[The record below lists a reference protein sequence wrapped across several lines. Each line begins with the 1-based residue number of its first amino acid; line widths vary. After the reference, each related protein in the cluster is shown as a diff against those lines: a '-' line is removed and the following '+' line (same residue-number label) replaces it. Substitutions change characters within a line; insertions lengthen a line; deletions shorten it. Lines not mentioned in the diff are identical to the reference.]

1 MMATLRFRWISKHI
15 VFGSLAFAS
24 VIVLSS
30 LQTARADLIH
40 RYSFKENAD
49 DSVGKING
57 KLEGKAKIANGKLA
71 LENAGKVSNDSALS
85 YVSFSERILPKSG
98 SATVEVW
105 FTSDSDGGFARV
117 FDFGR
122 RGQGYLF
129 LTVKDGD
136 SDIAR
141 TAITSNDWGEETKIS
156 SDGNVNDGRLHMV
169 AVVIDGAGK
178 NLHFY
183 IDGRE
188 QGGAEPLGDNSL
200 DKIQGGNHWLGR
212 SLYDTDAGFTGSI
225 SELRIFDT
233 ALKPAE
239 IAAHFK
245 AGPAEVEAAKK

>member
-1 MMATLRFRWISKHI
+1 MTTPFRLARSVKLAAVVFFATLASASLMSS
-15 VFGSLAFAS
+15 GS
-24 VIVLSS
+24 
-30 LQTARADLIH
+30 ARAELIH

-49 DSVGKING
+49 DSVGKVNG

-71 LENAGKVSNDSALS
+71 LQNSGKLSNDEGLS

-98 SATVEVW
+98 SATVEAW
-105 FTSDSDGGFARV
+105 FTSDSDGQFARL
-117 FDFGR
+117 FDFGQ

-129 LTVKDGD
+129 LTVNDGGN
-136 SDIAR
+136 DIAR
-141 TAITSNDWGEETKIS
+141 TAVTNNDWGEETKIS

-169 AVVIDGAGK
+169 AVVIDGTAK

-183 IDGRE
+183 VDGKE
-188 QGGAEPLGDNSL
+188 QGGAEPLGDNTL
-200 DKIQGGNHWLGR
+200 EKVQGDSHWLGR

-225 SELRIFDT
+225 SELRVFDT

-245 AGPAEVEAAKK
+245 AGKDEVEAAKK

>member
-1 MMATLRFRWISKHI
+1 MTMTLGLSRFSRLAALGLIATLGLI
-15 VFGSLAFAS
+15 V
-24 VIVLSS
+24 SS
-30 LQTARADLIH
+30 SARAELIH

-71 LENAGKVSNDSALS
+71 LENSGKPSNDEALS

-98 SATVEVW
+98 SATIEAW
-105 FTSDSDGGFARV
+105 FTSNSDGSYARL

-129 LTVKDGD
+129 LTVNDGGN
-136 SDIAR
+136 DIAR
-141 TAITSNDWGEETKIS
+141 TAITNNDFGEETKIS
-156 SDGNVNDGRLHMV
+156 SDSNVNDGRLHMI
-169 AVVIDGAGK
+169 AVVIDGTGK

-183 IDGRE
+183 IDGKAE
-188 QGGAEPLGDNSL
+188 GGAEPLGDNTL
-200 DKIQGGNHWLGR
+200 EKIQGGSHWLGR

-225 SELRIFDT
+225 SELRVFDT

-245 AGPAEVEAAKK
+245 AGKDEVEAAKK

>member
-1 MMATLRFRWISKHI
+1 MTMTPDLPRFSRFAAVGLIATLALI
-15 VFGSLAFAS
+15 VSRS
-24 VIVLSS
+24 
-30 LQTARADLIH
+30 ARAELIH

-57 KLEGKAKIANGKLA
+57 KLEGKAKIAGGKLA
-71 LENAGKVSNDSALS
+71 LQNSGKPSNDEGLS

-98 SATVEVW
+98 SATVEAW
-105 FTSDSDGGFARV
+105 FTSDSDGQFARL

-129 LTVKDGD
+129 LTVNDGGND
-136 SDIAR
+136 TAR
-141 TAITSNDWGEETKIS
+141 TAITNNDWGEETKIS

-169 AVVIDGAGK
+169 AVVIDGTVK

-183 IDGRE
+183 VDGKE

-200 DKIQGGNHWLGR
+200 EKIQGGNHWLGR
-212 SLYDTDAGFTGSI
+212 SQYNEDTGFTGSI
-225 SELRIFDT
+225 SELRVFDT

-245 AGPAEVEAAKK
+245 AGPAEVETAKK

>member
-1 MMATLRFRWISKHI
+1 MTMPPGLLQCSRFT
-15 VFGSLAFAS
+15 VFGLVVALASAL
-24 VIVLSS
+24 VMSS
-30 LQTARADLIH
+30 QTARAELIH

-71 LENAGKVSNDSALS
+71 MENSGKASNDEALS
-85 YVSFSERILPKSG
+85 YVTFSERILPKSG
-98 SATVEVW
+98 SATVEAW
-105 FTSDSDGGFARV
+105 FTSNSDGSYARL

-129 LTVKDGD
+129 LTVNDGGN
-136 SDIAR
+136 DIAR
-141 TAITSNDWGEETKIS
+141 TAITNNDFGEETKIS
-156 SDGNVNDGRLHMV
+156 SDSNVNDGRLHMI
-169 AVVIDGAGK
+169 AVVIDGTGK

-183 IDGRE
+183 VDGKE
-188 QGGAEPLGDNSL
+188 EGGAEPLGDNTL
-200 DKIQGGNHWLGR
+200 EKIQGGSHWLGR

-225 SELRIFDT
+225 SELRIFDA

-245 AGPAEVEAAKK
+245 AGKDEVEAAKK

>member
-1 MMATLRFRWISKHI
+1 MTMPPGLLQFSRFATVGLIAT
-15 VFGSLAFAS
+15 VVS
-24 VIVLSS
+24 VSPMSS
-30 LQTARADLIH
+30 RSARAELIH

-49 DSVGKING
+49 DSVGKANG

-71 LENAGKVSNDSALS
+71 LQNSGKASNDEGLS

-98 SATVEVW
+98 SATIEAW
-105 FTSDSDGGFARV
+105 FTSDSDGQFARL
-117 FDFGR
+117 FDFGQ

-136 SDIAR
+136 NDIAR
-141 TAITSNDWGEETKIS
+141 TALTNNDWGEETKIS

-169 AVVIDGAGK
+169 AVVIDGTAK

-183 IDGRE
+183 VDGKE

-200 DKIQGGNHWLGR
+200 EKIQGGNHWLGR

-225 SELRIFDT
+225 SELRVFDA

-245 AGPAEVEAAKK
+245 AGKDEVEAAKK